1 MLPLKTYVHNFC
13 GSSLWSLQDVS
24 PHGKFCHCAK
34 QLKRLLSVL
43 LSAPFLE
50 FSSVSLL
57 SCWWLFF
64 IFLFTKINISLSCVL
79 VIYTYT
85 SSFYL
90 SCFFLPEISLFFLF
104 FFVFS
109 KYLHYF
115 LLFFFSI
122 IFDIS
127 LFSIFISS
135 TLKHMICWV
144 FLFLTW

>member
-57 SCWWLFF
+57 SCWWLLF

-104 FFVFS
+104 FLFALHICTTSSYFSSVLSLIFPCFLSSSPLHWSTWFVE
-109 KYLHYF
+109 
-115 LLFFFSI
+115 
-122 IFDIS
+122 
-127 LFSIFISS
+127 SS
-135 TLKHMICWV
+135 S
-144 FLFLTW
+144 F

>member
-90 SCFFLPEISLFFLF
+90 TCFFLPEISLFFLF
-104 FFVFS
+104 F
-109 KYLHYF
+109 
-115 LLFFFSI
+115 
-122 IFDIS
+122 
-127 LFSIFISS
+127 LFSLNICTTSSYFSSVLSLIFPCFLSS
-135 TLKHMICWV
+135 SPLHWS
-144 FLFLTW
+144 TWFVESSSF